1 MSMEKNDYIV
11 YEAKKWTRGGVDLS
25 PLPPCHDFNQTLT
38 RLVGEGTA
46 VLRDEVLFARYGE
59 KTWPATRHRCEFDA
73 RPFQS
78 FDIGRKNARNPF
90 FFSSLQRFAKFVPNG
105 GILALEISYRIS
117 NRSPKDRER
126 VVRTETKRVND
137 GRSAVACLHKFEF
150 ESIDRSIE
158 R

>member
-46 VLRDEVLFARYGE
+46 ALRDEVLFARYGE

-78 FDIGRKNARNPF
+78 FDVGRKNARNPF
-90 FFSSLQRFAKFVPNG
+90 FFFFSPTIRQIRSEWRNPCARNFL
-105 GILALEISYRIS
+105 S
-117 NRSPKDRER
+117 N
-126 VVRTETKRVND
+126 
-137 GRSAVACLHKFEF
+137 F
-150 ESIDRSIE
+150 
-158 R
+158 

>member
-46 VLRDEVLFARYGE
+46 ALRDEVLFARYGE
-59 KTWPATRHRCEFDA
+59 KTWPTTRHRCEFDA

-90 FFSSLQRFAKFVPNG
+90 FFLLSNDSPNSFRMEESSRSKFPIEFLTV
-105 GILALEISYRIS
+105 ARRIENAS
-117 NRSPKDRER
+117 F
-126 VVRTETKRVND
+126 VRKRK
-137 GRSAVACLHKFEF
+137 G
-150 ESIDRSIE
+150 
-158 R
+158 

>member
-1 MSMEKNDYIV
+1 MEKNDYIV

-38 RLVGEGTA
+38 RTRRRGYSSITGRSIIRTIRRKNLAGHTPSV
-46 VLRDEVLFARYGE
+46 RIRRSSISKF
-59 KTWPATRHRCEFDA
+59 RHRPQK
-73 RPFQS
+73 RQKS
-78 FDIGRKNARNPF
+78 T

-137 GRSAVACLHKFEF
+137 GRSVVACLHKFEF